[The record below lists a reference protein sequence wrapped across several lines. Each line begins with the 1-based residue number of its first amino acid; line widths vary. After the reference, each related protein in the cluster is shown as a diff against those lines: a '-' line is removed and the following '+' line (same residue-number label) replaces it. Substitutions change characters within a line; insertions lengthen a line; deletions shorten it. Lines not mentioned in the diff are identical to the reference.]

1 MHVCY
6 HYLVNDI
13 LFFKLNFQ
21 LEKVVGYEQRR
32 RIRAQIRVAKKKME
46 SDRIDT
52 NTYTRIKSSVV
63 TKTRSPDR
71 RTQTKS
77 PDRQKPSPQRTFSP
91 ERLHKS
97 TPVRIISTEHTQLKD
112 QTKQLLNGHTM
123 EPNTLFIKRHRP
135 QSPEKSKVTPKTR
148 SPTRQQSPDKKIRT
162 SPNKVMNKPKP
173 NRFSEYASAYMKKV
187 GLTETEKLKYAD
199 KTKKTDLLDNYKSK
213 ATDTED
219 FVSSNRLE
227 EHKALETKTML
238 MSKTY
243 SERTSSK
250 DRIEIVQINGKR
262 SQSPEKK
269 RPGQH
274 SPTERL
280 YQRSPSPDFKRT
292 KSDKRE
298 TVTNT
303 VYEKEY
309 PKSVKTET
317 MIKSVNETPKIE
329 SKKKETIIKTV
340 YDVEKKIPGKQIQ
353 NEKPSWM
360 TNRNLKK
367 INSETRTYSSKKVDA
382 EKLKYRAASPTK
394 VLARTAPTPTDVI
407 TSSYG
412 PGPLDADGRPLFG
425 IKALRN
431 GASNYQG
438 NNTYFYY
445 QIILY

>member
-1 MHVCY
+1 M
-6 HYLVNDI
+6 
-13 LFFKLNFQ
+13 
-21 LEKVVGYEQRR
+21 EKVVGYEQRR

-46 SDRIDT
+46 SERIDT
-52 NTYTRIKSSVV
+52 NTYTRTKLTVV

-71 RTQTKS
+71 KTQTKS
-77 PDRQKPSPQRTFSP
+77 PDRQKTSPQRTFSP

-112 QTKQLLNGHTM
+112 QTKQLLNGHTI
-123 EPNTLFIKRHRP
+123 EPNTIFVKRYRP
-135 QSPEKSKVTPKTR
+135 QSPEKPKLTPKTR
-148 SPTRQQSPDKKIRT
+148 SPTRQPSPDKKTRT
-162 SPNKVMNKPKP
+162 SPNKVISKPKQ

-187 GLTETEKLKYAD
+187 GLTETEKLKFAD
-199 KTKKTDLLDNYKSK
+199 KTKKTEKKILDGSKSK
-213 ATDTED
+213 PTDTED
-219 FVSSNRLE
+219 YVSSNRLE
-227 EHKALETKTML
+227 EHKVLETKTMS
-238 MSKTY
+238 MSKSY

-250 DRIEIVQINGKR
+250 DRIEIVQMNGKR

-269 RPGQH
+269 LPGPH

-292 KSDKRE
+292 KSDKSE
-298 TVTNT
+298 TVTKA

-317 MIKSVNETPKIE
+317 VIKSANEEPKIQ

-340 YDVEKKIPGKQIQ
+340 YEIEKKLPGKQIQ
-353 NEKPSWM
+353 DEKPSWM

-367 INSETRTYSSKKVDA
+367 INSETRTFSSKKVDA
-382 EKLKYRAASPTK
+382 EKPKYRAASPSK
-394 VLARTAPTPTDVI
+394 ALARTAATPTDVI

-438 NNTYFYY
+438 KTLNV
-445 QIILY
+445 